1 MDFVAL
7 LVSLW
12 ITAVL
17 CHNEEE
23 KLLNDLMENYN
34 KNLRPSKKDGDII
47 SVSLKLTLTNLIS
60 LNEKEEALTTNVW
73 VEMQWKDYRLSWD
86 PAAYNGIEMMR
97 IPSTMVWLPDVGLEN
112 NVDGIFDIALYINT
126 LVSPDG
132 SMYWLPPAI
141 YRSYCPIV
149 VTYFPFDWQ
158 NCSLVFQSQTYS
170 SNEIELLL
178 TEEDGETVEWIVIDP
193 EAFTE
198 NGEWA
203 IKHMPAK
210 KIINHQFTPDDVN
223 YQEIVFFLIIQRKP
237 LFYVINIIVPCVL
250 ISFVSVLV
258 YFLPAKAGGQ
268 KCTVSINI
276 LLAQTVFIF
285 LIAQKIPETST
296 AVPLIVKYLTFLMV
310 VTIAIVVNA
319 VIVLNISLRTPN
331 THSMSNTVR
340 ELCLRKVPR
349 LLKMHLRVSDDIP
362 PMVPL
367 TRRSSSIG
375 MILKAEEYMMKKPRS
390 ELMFEKQKERDG
402 LMKIVIEMSYRGDN
416 FIHNLSHAAPEIQQ
430 CVEACND
437 IATNVRAKEQFKSE
451 NEEWILI
458 GRVIDRVCFLIMFFL
473 FIMVSVGTF
482 LSGHF
487 NQAPAYPFPGDP
499 KLYLP
504 HASESTNF
512 VVLLFTLMLHFIS
525 WIDRLQCPLQRGLKE
540 YLVVM
545 ETASGEAVTRS
556 QLSPFGQ
563 LRREK
568 HIDHIFRISTDEKMV
583 CSCLEVQPVQTFNRY
598 NDFTSQEE
606 KHEKHKNEKLTD
618 LKNVTGKET
627 TRVTSA
633 SPSDKSSEI
642 RPMEDKPRIQR
653 MLTAVEELD
662 ESTSSEL
669 QILAGDKQFFIT
681 SKVKPQGKE
690 YCSGILP
697 LTIQS
702 VILNHTTQC
711 DKSKYGAGT
720 KQARS
725 TIICTKIKDKLYKQ
739 NLHSKIMKL
748 GFIIIHYYYIILL

>member
-1 MDFVAL
+1 MML
-7 LVSLW
+7 LTLVSAALG
-12 ITAVL
+12 
-17 CHNEEE
+17 HNEEE
-23 KLLNDLMENYN
+23 KLLNDLMKTYN
-34 KNLRPSKKDGDII
+34 KNLRPSQQDGDII

-73 VEMQWKDYRLSWD
+73 VEMQWRDYRLSWN
-86 PAAYNGIEMMR
+86 PAEYHGISMMR

-112 NVDGIFDIALYINT
+112 NVDGTFDIALYTNT

-141 YRSYCPIV
+141 YRSYCPIA

-170 SNEIELLL
+170 ANEIELLL

-203 IKHMPAK
+203 IKHIPAK
-210 KIINHQFTPDDVN
+210 KILNHQFTPDDVN

-250 ISFVSVLV
+250 ISFVSILV

-276 LLAQTVFIF
+276 LLAQTVFLF

-296 AVPLIVKYLTFLMV
+296 SVPLIVKYLTFLMV

-319 VIVLNISLRTPN
+319 VIVLNVSLRTPN
-331 THSMSNTVR
+331 THRMSSTVR

-349 LLKMHLRVSDDIP
+349 LLKMHLRSSDEDP

-402 LMKIVIEMSYRGDN
+402 LMKIVLEKIGRRMENGTIDA
-416 FIHNLSHAAPEIQQ
+416 FVHGLTQTAPEIREI
-430 CVEACND
+430 VDACNH
-437 IATNVRAKEQFKSE
+437 ITKNVKEKNQFKSE

-473 FIMVSVGTF
+473 FFLVSVGTF
-482 LSGHF
+482 LAGHF
-487 NQAPAYPFPGDP
+487 NQAPAHPFPGDP

-504 HASESTNF
+504 QQTGST
-512 VVLLFTLMLHFIS
+512 
-525 WIDRLQCPLQRGLKE
+525 
-540 YLVVM
+540 
-545 ETASGEAVTRS
+545 
-556 QLSPFGQ
+556 
-563 LRREK
+563 
-568 HIDHIFRISTDEKMV
+568 
-583 CSCLEVQPVQTFNRY
+583 
-598 NDFTSQEE
+598 
-606 KHEKHKNEKLTD
+606 
-618 LKNVTGKET
+618 
-627 TRVTSA
+627 
-633 SPSDKSSEI
+633 
-642 RPMEDKPRIQR
+642 
-653 MLTAVEELD
+653 
-662 ESTSSEL
+662 
-669 QILAGDKQFFIT
+669 
-681 SKVKPQGKE
+681 
-690 YCSGILP
+690 
-697 LTIQS
+697 
-702 VILNHTTQC
+702 
-711 DKSKYGAGT
+711 
-720 KQARS
+720 
-725 TIICTKIKDKLYKQ
+725 
-739 NLHSKIMKL
+739 
-748 GFIIIHYYYIILL
+748 